1 MNQVITKGKIISSL
15 LWKLFERMGKKGITF
30 VISIILARLLLPRDF
45 GIVVLARVFIDIVIT
60 FIENGFSVALIQ
72 KKDADEL
79 DFSSVFF
86 FGLGIAAVSYIV
98 LWFVA
103 PGIASFYK
111 IPELKGVLRVL
122 SVIIFL
128 GTVNSIQ
135 DAILSK
141 NMQFKKSFKIVMSSV
156 LISAVIGIWMA
167 YHGFGV
173 WALVWQKVIS
183 YVVTCIIMFFLV
195 KWYPKMMFSFGR
207 IKRLFSFGV
216 KTFFASV
223 LNFAY
228 NDLCSL
234 VIGKSFSSADLGIY
248 NKGITFPQFIVS
260 NLDGPIQAVM
270 FPAFAA
276 YQDDKARLK
285 EMVRRSI
292 VTSCFF
298 IIPAMV
304 GLAVVAE
311 PLVRLLLT
319 DKWLA
324 CVFFLQCA
332 CIKFAFWPIQ
342 TANMQVLKGMGH
354 GTTLLRIEIIKKA
367 VCVVGFCI
375 AAFAFRS
382 LKTVVIFDAVTTLL
396 SVLISTL
403 PNSRFI
409 QYTFKDQILDIMP
422 SVLLSIVMGAVI
434 LLVGKIGFGPV
445 STMLLQAALGALLYF
460 ALAWTFKLESFRYL
474 LKAIKREKA

>member
-15 LWKLFERMGKKGITF
+15 IWKLLERMGRKGITF
-30 VISIILARLLLPRDF
+30 VISIILARLLLPSDF
-45 GIVVLARVFIDIVIT
+45 GIVVLARVFIDIFMT
-60 FIENGFSVALIQ
+60 FIDNGLAEALIQ

-79 DFSSVFF
+79 DYSSVFF
-86 FGLGIAAVSYIV
+86 FGLGISAVSYIV
-98 LWFVA
+98 LWFVSPA
-103 PGIASFYK
+103 IADFYK
-111 IPELKGVLRVL
+111 IPELKSILRAL
-122 SVIIFL
+122 SVIIFI

-135 DAILSK
+135 NAILAK
-141 NMQFKKSFKIVMSSV
+141 NMQFKKSFKIVMSAV
-156 LISAVIGIWMA
+156 LISAIIGIWMA
-167 YHGFGV
+167 YHGFGA
-173 WALVWQKVIS
+173 WALVWQKIIS
-183 YVVTCIIMFFLV
+183 CAVTCTIMFFLV
-195 KWYPKMMFSFGR
+195 KWYPKLMFSFRR
-207 IKRLFSFGV
+207 IKKLFSFGV
-216 KTFFASV
+216 KTFCASV

-298 IIPAMV
+298 IIPSMV

-311 PLVRLLLT
+311 PLVLFLLT
-319 DKWLA
+319 EKWLP

-354 GTTLLRIEIIKKA
+354 GTVLLRIEIIKKA

-375 AAFAFRS
+375 AAFAFKN
-382 LKTVVIFDAVTTLL
+382 LKAVVVFDAVTTLL

-409 QYTFKDQILDIMP
+409 QYTFKDQILDVMP
-422 SVLLSIVMGAVI
+422 SVLLALAMGFVI
-434 LLVGKIGFGPV
+434 MLLGKVGLSPV
-445 STMLLQAALGALLYF
+445 FTMLLQAAVGAVLYF
-460 ALAWTFKLESFRYL
+460 ALAWAFKLESFRYL
-474 LKAIKREKA
+474 LKILMREKA

>member
-1 MNQVITKGKIISSL
+1 MSPAITKGKIITSL
-15 LWKLFERMGKKGITF
+15 IWKLFERIGKKGITF

-72 KKDADEL
+72 KKDADDL
-79 DFSSVFF
+79 DFSSVFY
-86 FGLGIAAVSYIV
+86 FGLGIAAISYAV
-98 LWFVA
+98 LWFAA

-111 IPELKGVLRVL
+111 IPEIQGVLRVL
-122 SVIIFL
+122 SVIIFI

-173 WALVWQKVIS
+173 WALVWQKIIS
-183 YVVTCIIMFFLV
+183 YAVSCIIMFFLV
-195 KWYPKMMFSFGR
+195 KWYPKLMFSFER
-207 IKRLFSFGV
+207 IKELFSFGV

-270 FPAFAA
+270 FPAFAI
-276 YQDDKARLK
+276 YQEDKARLK
-285 EMVRRSI
+285 DMVRRSI

-319 DKWLA
+319 EKWIA

-332 CIKFAFWPIQ
+332 CVKFALWPIQ

-354 GTTLLRIEIIKKA
+354 GTTLLRIEMIKKI
-367 VCVVGFCI
+367 VCVAGFCI

-382 LKTVVIFDAVTTLL
+382 LKAVVIFDAVTTLI

-403 PNSRFI
+403 PNSQFI
-409 QYTFKDQILDIMP
+409 KYTFRDQILDIMP
-422 SVLLSIVMGAVI
+422 SVLLSLAMGAVI
-434 LLVGKIGFGPV
+434 ILLGKVGLGPV
-445 STMLLQAALGALLYF
+445 FTMLLQAAVGMVLYF
-460 ALAWTFKLESFRYL
+460 SLAWLFKLESFRYL
-474 LKAIKREKA
+474 IKILRREKD

>member
-354 GTTLLRIEIIKKA
+354 GTVLLRIEIIKKA

-382 LKTVVIFDAVTTLL
+382 LKAVVIFDAVTTLL

-434 LLVGKIGFGPV
+434 LFVGKFGFGPV
-445 STMLLQAALGALLYF
+445 CTMLLQAALGALLYF
-460 ALAWTFKLESFRYL
+460 ALAWAFKLESFRYL
-474 LKAIKREKA
+474 IKAIKREKA